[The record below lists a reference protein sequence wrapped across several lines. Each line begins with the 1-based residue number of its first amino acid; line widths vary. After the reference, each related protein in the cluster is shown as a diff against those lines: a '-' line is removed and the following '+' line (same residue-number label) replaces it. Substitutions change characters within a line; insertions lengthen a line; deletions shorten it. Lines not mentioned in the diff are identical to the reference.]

1 MFFRNN
7 EIRRHTKDVGRR
19 ILKYVYVL
27 VMCYSV
33 MILRKSNQVLQK
45 LNGLSWSFVLNRQG
59 NLELLK

>member
-45 LNGLSWSFVLNRQG
+45 LNGLSG
-59 NLELLK
+59 LLF